1 MKRLRVL
8 VADDEPLAREMVA
21 GLLAADPEIETVVQ
35 CADATEI
42 GAAIERIGAD
52 IVFLDIEMP
61 RIDGLQ
67 VASGLA
73 AEDPV
78 VVFVTAFSDYAA
90 RAFDV
95 RAVDYVLKPF
105 SDARFQAAL
114 TRAKERVQ
122 EKRARERT
130 VIKPTT
136 EPIDA
141 MLGSDASTGYLQRLT
156 FRDADRLVVLKT
168 TELMW
173 IEAQDYYVLVH
184 SARGRHM
191 IRAALA
197 ALESRL
203 DPQRFLRVH
212 RGAIVNVDA
221 VREIHDTDGMRLVLS
236 DGQFVPV
243 SRSRRRQVAAHL
255 SPRFR

>member
-1 MKRLRVL
+1 MRRLRVL

-21 GLLAADPEIETVVQ
+21 GMLAADPDIETIVQ

-42 GAAIERIGAD
+42 GAAIARIGAD
-52 IVFLDIEMP
+52 IVFLDVEMP

-67 VASGLA
+67 VASELT

-105 SDARFQAAL
+105 SDARFQSAL
-114 TRAKERVQ
+114 RRAKERVQ

-130 VIKPTT
+130 PVKAAT

-141 MLGSDASTGYLQRLT
+141 MLGSDAATGYLQRLT
-156 FRDADRLVVLKT
+156 FRDVDRLVVLKT
-168 TELMW
+168 ADVMW
-173 IEAQDYYVLVH
+173 IEAQDYYVLLH

-191 IRAALA
+191 IRAALTA
-197 ALESRL
+197 FESRL
-203 DPQRFLRVH
+203 DPRHFLRVH
-212 RGAIVNVDA
+212 RGAIVNVNA
-221 VREIHDTDGMRLVLS
+221 VREIHDADGMRLVLS
-236 DGQFVPV
+236 DGQAVPV
-243 SRSRRRQVAAHL
+243 SRSRRRQVAALL